1 MYSKSAREFLKNKKY
16 LIGDETLEERVKA
29 IADVVREYEKDYS
42 EGLGDRIESYITN
55 KILIPSTPQWANL
68 GREYKGSAS
77 LPASCYILGVENNIQ
92 GIYYSYGET
101 AMMSKLG
108 GGIGSSYIN
117 VYEEGTFLE
126 EGFHS
131 NSKMDWIEDGV
142 RASQKVSQSSIRRGY
157 SVPTID
163 INDKE
168 FYIFLKRLDKKNPD
182 FKDPLV
188 KNNGCILL
196 PTGFW
201 AEFEKNQELQERF
214 LTLIQKR
221 MSKGKIYLIDEDNCN
236 KNQSPIYK
244 KLGMSVNATN
254 ICCVTGDQ
262 LVATEDGF
270 KTVKQLSDSN
280 QALKLFD
287 NEGVHNSTSMLYRG
301 NADVYKITL
310 SNGMTHTI
318 TSNHELVVRDKNTK
332 VYQQSIDTG
341 LEVGKKVCIQSN
353 KGLFGKRN
361 EPGLAF
367 LLGLFLGDG
376 NKQGENGV
384 RISIWENDFDLLTEI
399 ESICEKFYNRDG
411 IILHPNNKLPN
422 FKDGHTGDSE
432 VKRKNLCTTIF
443 NKNGFG
449 FKKGVIPSWIWDSN
463 EETQWQLIRGLLY
476 SDGTVG
482 GYNKGK
488 SFGNPINLSLTSIDI
503 ALLKNVQLITSNL
516 GLKFKIYNS
525 ADARTVSLPKNNGT
539 EGYSD
544 YEAKKQ
550 YRLILSNKNDL
561 LVLEENTKFLSRK
574 NVILEQREY
583 RDNSHKSSKIISIE
597 HEGKQDVYC
606 PTVDSDKHLWICNGF
621 ITSNTEA
628 LTALDPRYSFV
639 CMLASANLA
648 NWDIIKNDPQIIK
661 DMYMF
666 LDINISEYIR
676 LTEDMPFME
685 KARRSAIEK
694 RDIGLGTMG
703 LHDLFQSK
711 GIAFGSLES
720 RFLNKEIYKTFRE
733 IGEEYTREIAE
744 KLGSPLLCQEAN
756 MVRRNVSLMM
766 IAPNKS
772 TAGIVE
778 TSEGIAPRISN
789 YMNEELAGINRIFKN
804 PHLKEMLISRGKD
817 NIKVWNSIMTNLG
830 SVQHLDFL
838 SDSEKAVFKTAC
850 EISPKDIID
859 LASDRQVYI
868 DMAQSINL
876 FGRPNYT
883 TQDVYDIHRYAFKKD
898 IKTLYYY
905 YPQAHA
911 SIEKSG
917 EKWDSCESCSD

>member
-68 GREYKGSAS
+68 GREYKGSAN

-254 ICCVTGDQ
+254 IC
-262 LVATEDGF
+262 
-270 KTVKQLSDSN
+270 
-280 QALKLFD
+280 
-287 NEGVHNSTSMLYRG
+287 
-301 NADVYKITL
+301 
-310 SNGMTHTI
+310 
-318 TSNHELVVRDKNTK
+318 
-332 VYQQSIDTG
+332 
-341 LEVGKKVCIQSN
+341 
-353 KGLFGKRN
+353 
-361 EPGLAF
+361 
-367 LLGLFLGDG
+367 
-376 NKQGENGV
+376 
-384 RISIWENDFDLLTEI
+384 
-399 ESICEKFYNRDG
+399 
-411 IILHPNNKLPN
+411 
-422 FKDGHTGDSE
+422 
-432 VKRKNLCTTIF
+432 
-443 NKNGFG
+443 
-449 FKKGVIPSWIWDSN
+449 
-463 EETQWQLIRGLLY
+463 
-476 SDGTVG
+476 
-482 GYNKGK
+482 
-488 SFGNPINLSLTSIDI
+488 
-503 ALLKNVQLITSNL
+503 
-516 GLKFKIYNS
+516 
-525 ADARTVSLPKNNGT
+525 
-539 EGYSD
+539 
-544 YEAKKQ
+544 
-550 YRLILSNKNDL
+550 
-561 LVLEENTKFLSRK
+561 
-574 NVILEQREY
+574 
-583 RDNSHKSSKIISIE
+583 
-597 HEGKQDVYC
+597 
-606 PTVDSDKHLWICNGF
+606 
-621 ITSNTEA
+621 TEA

-685 KARRSAIEK
+685 KARKSAIEK